1 VSRLGAAVKD
11 VALRVRSSAA
21 SRIWAR
27 ATPSAEWLDAND
39 LEALMARYPVLPN
52 TYRYDPDSVRQRGVE
67 RATALLPYAKPGA
80 TCLEVGSADG
90 MAACALAEQGRQ
102 VIAIDI
108 DASRTDPRALAAGV
122 DVRAMDA
129 ARLDLADDSVDLVYS
144 YNVFEHLPDPAATF
158 KEVERVLRPGGRCV
172 LAFGPLG
179 WSPHGAH
186 MYKAVAVPYVTVL
199 CERATIDAVVRAHGG
214 DPTTFPW
221 VNMIG
226 IEEFRAIFGSSPT
239 LRPRHY
245 REVLNR
251 WHAGLVAEF
260 AATMR
265 RAPSYESLLV
275 ETIDA
280 VFEKVETT
288 SPGAQVSRAAA
299 TPSA

>member
-11 VALRVRSSAA
+11 VALRVRSSAVA
-21 SRIWAR
+21 RIWAR
-27 ATPSAEWLDAND
+27 ATPSADRLDANQLD
-39 LEALMARYPVLPN
+39 ALMARYPVLPN

-67 RATALLPYAKPGA
+67 RATALLPHAATGA

-90 MAACALAEQGRQ
+90 MAACALAEQGRT

-108 DASRTDPRALAAGV
+108 DATRTDPRALAAGV
-122 DVRAMDA
+122 DVRTMDA
-129 ARLDLADDSVDLVYS
+129 GRLELGDDSVDLVYS

-158 KEVERVLRPGGRCV
+158 TEIGRVLRPGGRCV
-172 LAFGPLG
+172 LSFGPLG

-199 CERATIDAVVRAHGG
+199 CERATIDAAVRAHGG
-214 DPTTFPW
+214 DPTFPW
-221 VNMIG
+221 VNMVG
-226 IEEFRAIFGSSPT
+226 IEQFRTIFQSSPV
-239 LRPRHY
+239 LRPIRY

-251 WHAGLVAEF
+251 WHAGLIAEF
-260 AATMR
+260 APQMR

-280 VFEKVETT
+280 VFTKV
-288 SPGAQVSRAAA
+288 SPARA
-299 TPSA
+299 TPPA